1 MIFKS
6 VLNKRTDIIF
16 FHYLRD
22 YDLNG
27 CAKKTEFRVGIRKF
41 RLRKIE
47 NKMTANSLRMIN
59 KFSCL
64 NLSDLT

>member
-16 FHYLRD
+16 FNNLKD

-27 CAKKTEFRVGIRKF
+27 CAQKMEFRVGIRKF

-47 NKMTANSLRMIN
+47 NKMTADS
-59 KFSCL
+59 F
-64 NLSDLT
+64 